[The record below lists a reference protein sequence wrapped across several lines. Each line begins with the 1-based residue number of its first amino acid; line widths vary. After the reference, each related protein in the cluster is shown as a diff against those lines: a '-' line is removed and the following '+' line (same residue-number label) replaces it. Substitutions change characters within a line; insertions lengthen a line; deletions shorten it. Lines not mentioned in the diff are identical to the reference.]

1 MHKTRMMVIPMPLAY
16 NRKTSS
22 VALYA
27 MDASRQIFLD
37 AYDEYADAI
46 FRHCVFRV
54 FSRERAEEL
63 VQETFVRFWEY
74 LGKEKKI
81 ENIRAFLYRIAT
93 NLIIDESRKKK
104 TESLDALLEDAPHL
118 EPEGEGAESVARPAL
133 MREAL
138 EYMQQLKP
146 EEREIIMMR
155 FVDDLS
161 PKEIA
166 EVLRTNPNVVSVRLH
181 RAIQSLRRILPIH
194 E

>member
-1 MHKTRMMVIPMPLAY
+1 MYVRRTMVFSETLGYDNEAS
-16 NRKTSS
+16 RT
-22 VALYA
+22 ALRA
-27 MDASRQIFLD
+27 MDASRQLFLD
-37 AYDEYADAI
+37 AYDEHADAI

-104 TESLDALLEDAPHL
+104 TESLDALLEDSPYL
-118 EPEGEGAESVARPAL
+118 EPQGEGADSVERAAL
-133 MREAL
+133 MREAMD
-138 EYMQQLKP
+138 YMQKLKP

-155 FVDDLS
+155 FIDDLS

-181 RAIQSLRRILPIH
+181 RALQSLRRVIPIH